1 MSFQTLEEVSFE
13 YSPSPSPTNANGNSD
28 MKQKG
33 SDMEQDIL
41 AFVNK
46 NPRSVEFCRI
56 IEEEYMNIVKKT
68 SNTTQPDPRHD
79 VRLQRILASISLGTL
94 GNRSQPDSPTKLSE
108 PFPGQGKVSRVVRE
122 HMQES
127 YTTDRLPCIVCRL
140 KNIDCSYQIDL
151 SVCEECRKKGNC
163 CVEEMPSG
171 EHCQL
176 SGSGSPFSVDSSKE
190 TKGDLGRSVESVYL
204 QHRSIIDL
212 TRDDEVAGP
221 TIPGPNPYV
230 DSALKCRG
238 CGKTADCA
246 WCPGSKGYQLLCDSC
261 GQHYLM
267 GKLSN
272 IKPNIQPPINKHSV
286 RHFSLA
292 LNNQSEPFNGDG
304 AVTGQLGTTSPVHQP
319 TGKKRRASASETIQ
333 EDQDA
338 IKRAKNREKC
348 RKYQAKKAQEIED
361 LKARKEALEAAW
373 ALLESARGSG

>member
-1 MSFQTLEEVSFE
+1 MSFE
-13 YSPSPSPTNANGNSD
+13 YSPSPSPANANGNSD

-41 AFVNK
+41 SFVNE

-56 IEEEYMNIVKKT
+56 IEEEYMTVVRNN
-68 SNTTQPDPRHD
+68 SNATQPDPRHD
-79 VRLQRILASISLGTL
+79 VRLQSILASISLGTL
-94 GNRSQPDSPTKLSE
+94 GYRSQTDSPANLPE
-108 PFPGQGKVSRVVRE
+108 PFPGQGKVSRLVRE

-127 YTTDRLPCIVCRL
+127 YTTDRLPCIVCNL
-140 KNIDCSYQIDL
+140 KNIHCSYQIDL
-151 SVCEECRKKGNC
+151 SACEECRKKGNRC
-163 CVEEMPSG
+163 IEEMPSA

-176 SGSGSPFSVDSSKE
+176 SRSGSPYSVNSSTE
-190 TKGDLGRSVESVYL
+190 TRRGPGRGVESVNL

-212 TRDDEVAGP
+212 TGDDGEVGR

-230 DSALKCRG
+230 GSALKCRG
-238 CGKTADCA
+238 CGKTANCA
-246 WCPGSKGYQLLCDSC
+246 WCPGSKGYQLLCDIC
-261 GQHYLM
+261 GQQYLM
-267 GKLSN
+267 GKLGN
-272 IKPNIQPPINKHSV
+272 TNPNIQPPINNHDV
-286 RHFSLA
+286 RHFSPT
-292 LNNQSEPFNGDG
+292 LNTQSELFNGDG
-304 AVTGQLGTTSPVHQP
+304 AVIGQFGTPSPVHQP
-319 TGKKRRASASETIQ
+319 TGKRRRASASETIQ